1 MIDQVIQNVKTFQ
14 QEVDSV
20 IIDIIKENEDLVIQ
34 MNVDN
39 LFAGI
44 KNNGERIVPPYAAS
58 TVKRKKRKGQP
69 FNRVTTR
76 DQGDHHESI
85 FIKYKEDEFEL
96 DASDFKKQY
105 LVRKYG
111 SDLYG
116 LTEANIETL
125 KGIIEEKLLLELRKR
140 ILL

>member
-1 MIDQVIQNVKTFQ
+1 MTEKVIRGVKTFQ

-20 IIDIIKENEDLVIQ
+20 IIEIVKENENLVIQ
-34 MNVDN
+34 MNVQN

-44 KNNGERIVPPYAAS
+44 KNNGERIVPPYKPS

-69 FNRVTTR
+69 FDRVTTR
-76 DQGDHHESI
+76 DEGKHHESI

-96 DASDFKKQY
+96 DAEDFKKQY
-105 LVRKYG
+105 LIRKYG
-111 SDLYG
+111 SELYG
-116 LTEANIETL
+116 LTEENIERL
-125 KGIIEEKLLLELRKR
+125 KGIIKEKISFELRKR